1 MCEARQGASTS
12 PPATGM
18 CWQHCT
24 PLHAADPEH
33 ITFFPFCFSS
43 DQARRRIKEKK
54 KEGESAGLC
63 IWMSLWPRQQ
73 SSTEAAFCRAAVH
86 WQCQGEVCTV
96 CAELQRHEEGVLGWE
111 SPAAESSSG
120 RRNKVRLCP
129 YGSTVC
135 LLLFAC
141 ELQRVQY
148 GGGRSLQSAGLCRR
162 AALAQAAC
170 CIWGCS
176 GITTIKWENLS
187 AFPSQREKTI
197 LSHAFFLTS

>member
-1 MCEARQGASTS
+1 MRGEAGSLHLPSCHRHVLTALHSS
-12 PPATGM
+12 SRSWSRA
-18 CWQHCT
+18 HRVF
-24 PLHAADPEH
+24 PLLLLVRP
-33 ITFFPFCFSS
+33 S
-43 DQARRRIKEKK
+43 KKKNKGKK

-63 IWMSLWPRQQ
+63 IWTSLWPRQQ
-73 SSTEAAFCRAAVH
+73 QSTEAAFCRAAVH
-86 WQCQGEVCTV
+86 WQCQGEVRAV
-96 CAELQRHEEGVLGWE
+96 RAELQRHEEGVLGWE
-111 SPAAESSSG
+111 SRAAESSSG
-120 RRNKVRLCP
+120 RRKEVRLCP

-176 GITTIKWENLS
+176 GITTIK
-187 AFPSQREKTI
+187 
-197 LSHAFFLTS
+197 